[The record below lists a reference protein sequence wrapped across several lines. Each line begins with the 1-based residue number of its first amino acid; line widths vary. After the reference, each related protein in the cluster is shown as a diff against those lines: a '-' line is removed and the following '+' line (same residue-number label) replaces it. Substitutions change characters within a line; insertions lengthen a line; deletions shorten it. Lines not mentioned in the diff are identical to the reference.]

1 MPAALAEKA
10 IIVTGAGYGLGRAY
24 AQKIAAEGGALVIND
39 IDQDRLE
46 ETETILS
53 QNCAV
58 PPIGIAGSIAD
69 WEMAR
74 ELIVRCEAEYGRVD
88 GLVNNAGIIHVAPC
102 WDESEDSLRN
112 IVDVNVLGSMFCGTL
127 ALRSMVKHGSGSIV
141 NICSGALGGLPGVT
155 SYGVTKGAVASMVYG
170 WAAETESSGVRVN
183 AVMPVAATGM
193 GEQLQSS
200 HHNGDD
206 GQRVGAATA
215 DAHVEQ
221 SPAQVAPLVA
231 YLLSDLAR
239 DINAHIIR
247 HDGARLSIATRMSW
261 DQGVAL
267 PDESLDLDEIDELI
281 TSLRS

>member
-1 MPAALAEKA
+1 
-10 IIVTGAGYGLGRAY
+10 
-24 AQKIAAEGGALVIND
+24 
-39 IDQDRLE
+39 
-46 ETETILS
+46 
-53 QNCAV
+53 
-58 PPIGIAGSIAD
+58 
-69 WEMAR
+69 
-74 ELIVRCEAEYGRVD
+74 
-88 GLVNNAGIIHVAPC
+88 
-102 WDESEDSLRN
+102 
-112 IVDVNVLGSMFCGTL
+112 MFCGTL

-281 TSLRS
+281 TSLRSEVSYVIRLRNSGLSVHPLTRAGSMDELITPNF